1 MYTLI
6 QGVETTSAALA
17 AQRTRMEVVSQNI
30 ANANTTKGPDGKP
43 YQRRQVSFE
52 SVLKQVTT
60 LGGATGE
67 SPTVR
72 VAKITADTSEPR
84 QVYLPGH
91 PDADSSGMVAFP
103 NINIHEEMVDLL
115 SASRA
120 YEANL
125 AVMKNA
131 REMATQTLS
140 IVRG

>member
-30 ANANTTKGPDGKP
+30 ANANTTKGPDGKT

-60 LGGATGE
+60 PGGSVGE
-67 SPTVR
+67 SPSVR
-72 VAKITADTSEPR
+72 VSKISADTSEPR
-84 QVYLPGH
+84 MVYLPGH

-103 NINIHEEMVDLL
+103 NVNIHEEMVDLL

-140 IVRG
+140 IARG

>member
-1 MYTLI
+1 MFTLI

-60 LGGATGE
+60 QGGATSE

-72 VAKITADTSEPR
+72 VASISQDTSQPR

-91 PDADSSGMVAFP
+91 PDADTSGMVAFP

-125 AVMKNA
+125 SVMKNA
-131 REMATQTLS
+131 REMATQTIS

>member
-30 ANANTTKGPDGKP
+30 ANANTTKGPDGQP

-60 LGGATGE
+60 LGGATSE

-72 VAKITADTSEPR
+72 VSSISTDTSEPR

-91 PDADSSGMVAFP
+91 PDADTSGMVAFP

-131 REMATQTLS
+131 REMATQTIS

>member
-60 LGGATGE
+60 LGGATSE

-72 VAKITADTSEPR
+72 VANITADTSEPR

>member
-60 LGGATGE
+60 LGGATSE

-72 VAKITADTSEPR
+72 ISSISTDTSEPR

-91 PDADSSGMVAFP
+91 PDADTSGMVAFP

-131 REMATQTLS
+131 REMATQTIS

>member
-6 QGVETTSAALA
+6 QGVEATSAALA

-60 LGGATGE
+60 LGGATSE
-67 SPTVR
+67 SPSVR
-72 VAKITADTSEPR
+72 VANISADTSEPR

-131 REMATQTLS
+131 REMATQTIS

>member
-60 LGGATGE
+60 LGGATSE

-72 VAKITADTSEPR
+72 VSSISTDTSEPR

-91 PDADSSGMVAFP
+91 PDADTSGMVAFP

-131 REMATQTLS
+131 REMATQTIS